1 LDEPELL
8 PLRACVVLQAY
19 LPDAFP
25 LQRELTAWSTQRV
38 ARGGAPIRLRLV
50 KGANL
55 AMERVESAQRGWAL
69 PIFGSKLEVDASY
82 KRMLDFATRPE
93 HARAVELG
101 IASHNLFDVALGL
114 LLRASRGVEAHVGF
128 ELLEGMADPLRRV
141 LRALGQDVLVYCPVV
156 DEASMQTAI
165 AYLLRRLDENTAEEN
180 FLRRSFAMHSPADAA
195 FAEEHER
202 FERACELSLQS
213 DERARRTQDRRVVS
227 ESELRHR
234 FTNEP
239 DTDFSLA
246 QNREW
251 IAAALGDWRE
261 RARFDVPLQVGGE
274 LSFDAAACAD
284 GFDPSRPDMV
294 PYRHALAGEHEI
306 ERALQTASEAAKA
319 CARTS
324 VEERTALLGA
334 IAKGL
339 RARRGE
345 LVAAM
350 VLDAGKRV
358 DQADTE
364 VSEAIDFAEYYAAS
378 YAEHARS
385 PELQLAP
392 KGVVLVTPPW
402 NFPLAIPAGGVFAAL
417 VAGNAVLLKPA
428 TETVLVAERLAD
440 VCWQAGVSKHALQ
453 LVLCEDE
460 LGSRLVRDERVSC
473 IVLTGATSTARLF
486 QKLRPGVDLLAETG
500 GKNAVVI
507 SALAD
512 RDQAIKDVLQSAFGH
527 AGQKCS
533 AASLLICEAEV
544 YDDPAFLRTLQD
556 ATESLPVGSA
566 WDLRSMVTP
575 LIRPPSEALLRGL
588 TTLEPGERW
597 LVQPRAHADNPRLWS
612 PGVKLDVKPGS
623 FTHLTELFG
632 PVLGVMRAND
642 LDHAIELVNATP
654 YGLTSGLFSLDEHE
668 QRAWSERVQ
677 AGNLYVNRGVTG
689 AIVRRQPFGGW
700 KASSFGP
707 GAKAG
712 GPSYVLELSR
722 TSDGS
727 APRALDP
734 PHPNAA
740 VLLGYLKRYVDPGD
754 HRRLAAAACAYQ
766 HQMRTYFNV
775 QHDPSGVLGE
785 MNVLRYWP
793 ASPLLV
799 RAASDAVLGEALL
812 ACIAGSSADA
822 KLTLSVDP
830 SLVEKVAWLSGLPL
844 ITFVSERATECA
856 ERIARV
862 LRVRAIGSVES
873 EVARAAETAQVHVE
887 HAPVS
892 FAGRVELGRYLR
904 EQSLSVSYHRSGY
917 CEGRRLLP
925 WAPEA

>member
-1 LDEPELL
+1 
-8 PLRACVVLQAY
+8 
-19 LPDAFP
+19 
-25 LQRELTAWSTQRV
+25 
-38 ARGGAPIRLRLV
+38 
-50 KGANL
+50 
-55 AMERVESAQRGWAL
+55 
-69 PIFGSKLEVDASY
+69 
-82 KRMLDFATRPE
+82 
-93 HARAVELG
+93 
-101 IASHNLFDVALGL
+101 
-114 LLRASRGVEAHVGF
+114 
-128 ELLEGMADPLRRV
+128 
-141 LRALGQDVLVYCPVV
+141 
-156 DEASMQTAI
+156 
-165 AYLLRRLDENTAEEN
+165 
-180 FLRRSFAMHSPADAA
+180 
-195 FAEEHER
+195 
-202 FERACELSLQS
+202 
-213 DERARRTQDRRVVS
+213 
-227 ESELRHR
+227 
-234 FTNEP
+234 
-239 DTDFSLA
+239 
-246 QNREW
+246 
-251 IAAALGDWRE
+251 
-261 RARFDVPLQVGGE
+261 
-274 LSFDAAACAD
+274 
-284 GFDPSRPDMV
+284 
-294 PYRHALAGEHEI
+294 
-306 ERALQTASEAAKA
+306 
-319 CARTS
+319 
-324 VEERTALLGA
+324 
-334 IAKGL
+334 
-339 RARRGE
+339 
-345 LVAAM
+345 
-350 VLDAGKRV
+350 
-358 DQADTE
+358 
-364 VSEAIDFAEYYAAS
+364 
-378 YAEHARS
+378 
-385 PELQLAP
+385 
-392 KGVVLVTPPW
+392 
-402 NFPLAIPAGGVFAAL
+402 
-417 VAGNAVLLKPA
+417 
-428 TETVLVAERLAD
+428 
-440 VCWQAGVSKHALQ
+440 
-453 LVLCEDE
+453 
-460 LGSRLVRDERVSC
+460 
-473 IVLTGATSTARLF
+473 
-486 QKLRPGVDLLAETG
+486 
-500 GKNAVVI
+500 
-507 SALAD
+507 
-512 RDQAIKDVLQSAFGH
+512 
-527 AGQKCS
+527 
-533 AASLLICEAEV
+533 
-544 YDDPAFLRTLQD
+544 
-556 ATESLPVGSA
+556 
-566 WDLRSMVTP
+566 
-575 LIRPPSEALLRGL
+575 
-588 TTLEPGERW
+588 
-597 LVQPRAHADNPRLWS
+597 
-612 PGVKLDVKPGS
+612 
-623 FTHLTELFG
+623 
-632 PVLGVMRAND
+632 MRAND

-925 WAPEA
+925 WAPEDAESQWSQQELSLAIEQPACDPGRRDASRELVDAPQHTEIVVGHEREAARGRIEQDELRVARERSGSDQRKRLLQARVALQALAIALRERGEVDRSVTLHAAPAVGGNIDAHAVLQQPRVARRAVRIDLGEPDIQHTRTRADRDGLRAPQALLAQQLAALEIDQVAPLDLYALQAGHVLARQLEPGAVGQRLGWSVATVEQRSYACAGVAGCIRIVRTGVVDPVTRGVEQACARALVARFERVPQPAYEATQAERRRVGQQARDALQWILHGHAARSAEACAHDRGDHFVEHLGERVAVERSWVARTRRRSARRR